1 MVLAGPMG
9 AVENSPPTAMAMSR
23 LMSAGRGSAA
33 RQHHRHGRLETRRRP
48 WHPAVVA
55 FAQRMVTTVAFTL
68 PGVVLTLVGAHG
80 MGWLGGFSL
89 WQPGWLAW
97 GHSLFIVSGV
107 IWLGVL
113 VPTQVQQGRLAASF
127 ATSPAIPARYWQLNR
142 RWIVWGVA
150 ATVLPVINMG
160 LMILKPQ

>member
-1 MVLAGPMG
+1 MSYTVFKLMHLLGVVLLLGNII
-9 AVENSPPTAMAMSR
+9 VTAAWK
-23 LMSAGRGSAA
+23 LAA
-33 RQHHRHGRLETRRRP
+33 DRHGK
-48 WHPAVVA
+48 PAVVA
-55 FAQRMVTTVAFTL
+55 FAQRMVTLTDVAFTL

>member
-1 MVLAGPMG
+1 MSYTAFKLMHLLGVVLLLGNI
-9 AVENSPPTAMAMSR
+9 VVTAAWK
-23 LMSAGRGSAA
+23 LAA
-33 RQHHRHGRLETRRRP
+33 DRHGN
-48 WHPAVVA
+48 PAVVA
-55 FAQRMVTTVAFTL
+55 FAQRMVMLADFAFTL
-68 PGVVLTLVGAHG
+68 PGIALTLVGAHG

-160 LMILKPQ
+160 LMVLKPE